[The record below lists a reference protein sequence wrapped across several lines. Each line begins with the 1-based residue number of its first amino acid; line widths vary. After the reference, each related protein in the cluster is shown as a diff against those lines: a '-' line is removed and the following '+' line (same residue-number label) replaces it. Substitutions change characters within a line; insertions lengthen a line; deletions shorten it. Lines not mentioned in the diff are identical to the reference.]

1 MRARVHEGEG
11 KGKGPSHYGRNP
23 PAVCIR
29 MVSGSFSSRLDV
41 VGDLLE
47 RGKPHVTSFRFDI
60 RDQAIE
66 LHDARP
72 AASDM
77 NAPEGVADGV
87 LLAAEPAAA
96 EPSCRHP
103 VAVIVSDRCC
113 EVLVLVVGSCAP
125 AAIAPAKMTVATP
138 LSHILFCIVSS
149 DAAVCKRCSVGNLW
163 PWR

>member
-1 MRARVHEGEG
+1 VPVALPDV
-11 KGKGPSHYGRNP
+11 PV
-23 PAVCIR
+23 AL
-29 MVSGSFSSRLDV
+29 LDV
-41 VGDLLE
+41 VPAVLVEDDDGD
-47 RGKPHVTSFRFDI
+47 
-60 RDQAIE
+60 
-66 LHDARP
+66 
-72 AASDM
+72 ASVFFAFVSM